1 MTTALITTPG
11 GIDCATAVRRLWDYL
26 DGELDDARMA
36 EVDAHLDACRRCP
49 PHFAFARTFLDAL
62 AAGRREHAPPVAL
75 RDRVVAALVAEGFTG
90 GPR

>member
-1 MTTALITTPG
+1 MSTTPHAAPG
-11 GIDCATAVRRLWDYL
+11 GIDCEAAVRRLWDYL
-26 DGELDDARMA
+26 DGQLDAARMA

-90 GPR
+90 GRR